1 MTDLRQGEFNDQLS
15 VVPASIR
22 TMKGELSEFTPTSP
36 SRGIVVY
43 CVDRVP
49 GDAAKAMLLKAQVRG
64 EVSSLQLRQVPDAWK
79 KWNLERM
86 GFEPGERSSVERA
99 ESEE

>member
-1 MTDLRQGEFNDQLS
+1 MCVETRVEDEFRLTVDALERK
-15 VVPASIR
+15 VTPR
-22 TMKGELSEFTPTSP
+22 T
-36 SRGIVVY
+36 
-43 CVDRVP
+43 
-49 GDAAKAMLLKAQVRG
+49 KAMLLKAQVRG

>member
-1 MTDLRQGEFNDQLS
+1 MK
-15 VVPASIR
+15 
-22 TMKGELSEFTPTSP
+22 TMKGELSEFTPTTP

-49 GDAAKAMLLKAQVRG
+49 GDAAKAMLLKDQVRG
-64 EVSSLQLRQVPDAWK
+64 EVSSLQFRQVPVAWK

-86 GFEPGERSSVERA
+86 GFQPGEISSVERV
-99 ESEE
+99 ETEE